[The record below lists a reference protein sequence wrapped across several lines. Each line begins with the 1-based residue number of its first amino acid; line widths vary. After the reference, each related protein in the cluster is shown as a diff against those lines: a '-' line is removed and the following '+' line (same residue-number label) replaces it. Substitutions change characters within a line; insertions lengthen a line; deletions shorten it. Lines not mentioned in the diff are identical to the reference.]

1 MFAMATH
8 MVFKFFF
15 WRFASVLDV
24 YCKCF
29 NYFGRILQ
37 MFPLDIAKVD
47 LVLHMFRGT
56 HLQQSLVAAVGP
68 ACMGVDV
75 EGARV
80 GYRAGADRDG
90 AA

>member
-1 MFAMATH
+1 MFH
-8 MVFKFFF
+8 
-15 WRFASVLDV
+15 LDV
-24 YCKCF
+24 
-29 NYFGRILQ
+29 
-37 MFPLDIAKVD
+37 AKVD
-47 LVLHMFRGT
+47 LMLHMFRGT
-56 HLQQSLVAAVGP
+56 HLQQSLVAAVRP